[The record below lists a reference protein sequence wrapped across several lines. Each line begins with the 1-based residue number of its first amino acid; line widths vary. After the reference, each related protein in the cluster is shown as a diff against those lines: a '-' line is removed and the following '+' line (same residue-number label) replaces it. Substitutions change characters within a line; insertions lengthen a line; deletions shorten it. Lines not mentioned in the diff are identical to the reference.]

1 MLPDRAT
8 RILTT
13 HVGSLIRP
21 AEFVAVLE
29 KKEAGKP
36 YDQAAYAQLLHHSV
50 ADVVRRQMEVGIDVV
65 SDGEF
70 GKTMSWSRYIQSRL
84 TGMEYR
90 PRADTGGLKPGDVVP
105 MGADRR
111 RFAEF
116 YAQYDPTQNLRIPL
130 LDAVCV
136 GPIRYAGHADLQR
149 DIANFKDALSRY
161 GQVSGFLPVVAPA
174 SAIPVHFDEHYKSDE
189 EFLFAIADALHEE
202 YKAVIDAGLF
212 VQVDDAFLPYMY
224 DRLVPPMTLHEYRQ
238 WAGLRIAATNH
249 ALRGIP
255 EDKVRYHICWGS
267 WNAPHTSDVPLTDIV
282 DLIVTLKV
290 GGFAIEAAN
299 PRHEHEWEVWHDDAV
314 KTALRGRVLIPG
326 VIAHTTNV
334 VEHPELVAQRLVRYA
349 DAVGREN
356 VMAGT
361 DCGFAQGPFVQRVHP
376 SIQWAKLEAMVEGA
390 RLASEKLW
398 R

>member
-1 MLPDRAT
+1 MLPERAN

-21 AEFVAVLE
+21 DDFVAVLE
-29 KKEAGKP
+29 KKEAGEP
-36 YDQAAYAQLLHHSV
+36 YEEAAYARLLASSV
-50 ADVVRRQMEVGIDVV
+50 ADVVRRQADTGIDVV

-84 TGMEYR
+84 AGMEYR
-90 PRADTGGLKPGDVVP
+90 PRADTGGMKTGEAVA

-111 RFAEF
+111 RFADF
-116 YAQYDPTQNLRIPL
+116 YAQYDRTQNLRIPL

-136 GPIRYAGHADLQR
+136 APIRYTGQADLQR
-149 DIANFKDALSRY
+149 DIANFKTALAHA
-161 GQVSGFLPVVAPA
+161 GAASGFLPVVAPA
-174 SAIPVHFDEHYKSDE
+174 SAIPVHKEEHYQSDE
-189 EFLFAIADALHEE
+189 EFVFAIADALHEE
-202 YKAVIDAGLF
+202 YKATIDAGLF
-212 VQVDDAFLPYMY
+212 VQIDDAFLPYMY
-224 DRLVPPMTLHEYRQ
+224 DRLVPPMSLDDYRA
-238 WAGLRIAATNH
+238 WAAVRITATNH

-255 EDKVRYHICWGS
+255 EEKVRYHICWGS
-267 WNAPHTSDVPLTDIV
+267 WNAPHTSDVPLKDIV
-282 DLIVTLKV
+282 DLILTLKV

-299 PRHEHEWEVWHDDAV
+299 PRHEHEWEVWHDDTV
-314 KTALRGRVLIPG
+314 KKALRGRVLIPG

-349 DAVGREN
+349 EAVGREN

-376 SIQWAKLEAMVEGA
+376 SIQWAKLEALVEGA
-390 RLASEKLW
+390 ALATEKLW